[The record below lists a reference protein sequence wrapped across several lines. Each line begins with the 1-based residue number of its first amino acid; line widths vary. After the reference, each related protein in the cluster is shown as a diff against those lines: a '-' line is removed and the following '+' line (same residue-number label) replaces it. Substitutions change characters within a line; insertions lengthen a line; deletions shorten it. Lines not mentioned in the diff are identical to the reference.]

1 MEERNR
7 NGMEQKRN
15 DDHFQLPCNYLFAL
29 VRMRENKMVHG
40 PRVRFILLLTSCS
53 SDKTVS
59 VAVCAAMSLSKFSRR
74 DSSPSSSDSELE
86 RLLSKIKRP
95 RVRKRLFRPSSAVIT
110 VGSDSSSDGDFK
122 ANPEIGT
129 HKTKDKVNKV
139 ILFVS
144 YRGRDREY
152 R

>member
-1 MEERNR
+1 
-7 NGMEQKRN
+7 
-15 DDHFQLPCNYLFAL
+15 
-29 VRMRENKMVHG
+29 
-40 PRVRFILLLTSCS
+40 
-53 SDKTVS
+53 
-59 VAVCAAMSLSKFSRR
+59 MSLSKFSRR

-110 VGSDSSSDGDFK
+110 VGSDSSTDGDFK

-139 ILFVS
+139 ILFINF
-144 YRGRDREY
+144 RGRDREHPDSNLSRGRTKVRSGFGGGGGGGGGAAVHSY
-152 R
+152 